1 MVYFA
6 RRRLMAVLESH
17 RNTPEIK
24 VLTGVRRCG
33 KSTLL
38 DHYAQS
44 LIDGGVPERNVFIR
58 RFDSFDIPIGYAA
71 RDLHHDLQQ
80 AMTHAAPGPFYVFLD
95 EIQDVP
101 GWEQVVRRL
110 HTRADTDVYITGSN
124 AYLLS
129 GELATYLAG
138 RYVAIAVY
146 PLSFDEYA
154 THMEQAHP
162 GTAEDKLFAD
172 YMTYGGMPGLYVAGE
187 PTHAT
192 AREILS
198 AIYESVVVKDVASR
212 YAIRDIAALNTL
224 SRYLFATSGN
234 LFSTNNIVNTLR
246 SAGQTITYVTVD
258 NQIKALE
265 QAFIIHGCEQARLR
279 GKQLLHPQ
287 RKYYPVDNGFR
298 NLANGFNGSDLGAQL
313 EGIVYMELRRRGYDI
328 SIGASRDG
336 EIDFVARREAETHYI
351 QVTLN
356 MTEEHTRQR
365 ELAPLQRLTDA
376 FPRTVLTLDRFSTGI
391 TDEGIRIDNVIDW
404 LRRSDGSSSVGYSAS
419 SFGSGV

>member
-1 MVYFA
+1 MNYFT
-6 RRRLMAVLESH
+6 RQHLMTVLESH
-17 RNTPEIK
+17 RNTPEVK

-38 DHYAQS
+38 DRYAQS
-44 LIDGGVPERNVFIR
+44 LIDEGVPKTNIFSR
-58 RFDSFDIPIGYAA
+58 RFDSFDIPIGYSAQ
-71 RDLHHDLQQ
+71 DLHHELQQ
-80 AMTHAAPGPFYVFLD
+80 AVAQAGPGAFYVFLD

-110 HTRADTDVYITGSN
+110 HTRPDTDVYITGSN

-138 RYVAIAVY
+138 RYVSIDVY

-154 THMEQAHP
+154 THMTQTHP
-162 GTAEDKLFAD
+162 ERSEDRLFAD

-187 PTHAT
+187 PDRTKAG
-192 AREILS
+192 EILS
-198 AIYESVVVKDVASR
+198 AIYESVVIKDVASR
-212 YAIRDIAALNTL
+212 YAIRDIAALGKL

-234 LFSTNNIVNTLR
+234 LLSVNNIVNTLR
-246 SAGQTITYVTVD
+246 SAGQTIAYATVE
-258 NQIKALE
+258 NQINALE
-265 QAFIIHGCEQARLR
+265 QAYIISGCEQARLR

-298 NLANGFNGSDLGAQL
+298 NLTNGFNGSDRGAQL
-313 EGIVYMELRRRGYDI
+313 EGIVYTELRRRGYAV
-328 SIGASRDG
+328 SIGAANDG
-336 EIDFVARREAETHYI
+336 EIDFVTKREAETHYI

-376 FPRTVLTLDRFSTGI
+376 FPRTVLTLDRFSTGV
-391 TDEGIRIDNVIDW
+391 TAEGIRIANVIDW
-404 LRRSDGSSSVGYSAS
+404 LRS
-419 SFGSGV
+419 